1 MFTLDFFPTD
11 SDPAG
16 VSFRDVLFLMVL
28 SLVVVIFLLTLLI
41 NPIKKRNEVPIRTE
55 ILIEATWPSD
65 TAYDVDLWG
74 MGPDGT
80 PVGWG
85 IFTAGPSLNLER
97 DDRGKINDLSIIN
110 YEVMTVRSLDP
121 GDYTINLHL
130 YSEFNEPLPVP
141 VNVRVTGKGDMG
153 EIYSG
158 EVLLSRRK
166 EELTVVRFSL
176 DEDGDLIK
184 DSIHNLHKSILSHR

>member
-1 MFTLDFFPTD
+1 MFTLDFFSTD

-176 DEDGDLIK
+176 DEDGDLIE

>member
-1 MFTLDFFPTD
+1 MFTLDFFSTD

-130 YSEFNEPLPVP
+130 YSAFNEPLPVP

>member
-1 MFTLDFFPTD
+1 MFTLDFFSTD